1 MEGKSLFPST
11 HETLHKGAIVSVTK
25 EITRLEKSNVKL
37 SLTVPKE
44 DVQVQYQELL
54 KDFTK
59 DAQLPGFRK
68 GKVPQEILVRKFGD
82 AIKGEALSKIVEKA
96 IGDVFQDES
105 LPRHERPLPYAQPV
119 LEDKPELE
127 FDKDLSFSLIYDV
140 LPQVKVG
147 QWKGLNVEVPLA
159 EVGDEDIARE
169 LEEIRERNA
178 FVLDRD
184 EEAQAK
190 LGDVATLNYCE
201 LGENG
206 EELPNSRRDDF
217 AFTLGSKLNAYQIDD
232 DITGMKK
239 GETKT
244 VTKTYPEDPDKK
256 TLLAGRT
263 ITLQITL
270 TALKEKK
277 LPDLDDELAQDVDE
291 KFSTLDDLKN
301 SIRERLEKSLVLRT
315 RDVKINKLLEK
326 IMELTPLTLPE
337 SMVKMELDRRL
348 RNTAQRFGTDVE
360 GLLRIMSG
368 SGNDLGD
375 IEKSWKAQAER
386 SLHFRLI
393 VETLMEEQNLE
404 ASDGEVEQEFEK
416 VAADTGLSVEDA
428 KKQYGD
434 QNGREYIK
442 EGIKENKLFDM
453 FLAEN
458 TIKTG
463 KRTNYLDFM
472 NKSE

>member
-1 MEGKSLFPST
+1 
-11 HETLHKGAIVSVTK
+11 VSVTK
-25 EITRLEKSNVKL
+25 EITRLEQSNVKL
-37 SLTVPKE
+37 SLSIPKE
-44 DVQVQYQELL
+44 DVQAQYQELL
-54 KDFTK
+54 KDFAK
-59 DAQLPGFRK
+59 EAQLPGFRK
-68 GKVPQEILVRKFGD
+68 GKVPQEILVRKFGE
-82 AIKGEALSKIVEKA
+82 ALKGEALSKIVEKA

-105 LPRHERPLPYAQPV
+105 LSRYDRPLPYAQP
-119 LEDKPELE
+119 LMQDKPELE
-127 FDKDLSFSLIYDV
+127 FDKDLNFSLVYDV
-140 LPQVKVG
+140 LPQVKVA
-147 QWKGLNVEVPLA
+147 QWKGLSVEVPQA
-159 EVGDEDIARE
+159 QVGDEDIGRE

-184 EEAQAK
+184 EDTPARQ
-190 LGDVATLNYCE
+190 GDVATVSYCE

-232 DITGMKK
+232 DIIGMKK

-270 TALKEKK
+270 AALKEKK

-326 IMELTPLTLPE
+326 IMELTPVTLPE
-337 SMVKMELDRRL
+337 SMVRMELDRRL

-360 GLLRIMSG
+360 GILRIMSG
-368 SGNDLGD
+368 SGNDVGE
-375 IEKSWKAQAER
+375 IEKTWKTQTER
-386 SLHFRLI
+386 SLHSRLI
-393 VETLMEEQNLE
+393 VETLIEDQKLE
-404 ASDGEVEQEFEK
+404 ASDGELEQEIEK
-416 VAADTGLSVEDA
+416 IAADTGLSVEDA

-434 QNGREYIK
+434 RNGLEYIR
-442 EGIKENKLFDM
+442 EGIKETKLFDM

-463 KRTNYLDFM
+463 KKTKYLDFM
-472 NKSE
+472 NKNE